1 MIQSRTLASSAC
13 FALRSARAMP
23 PSSSGP
29 GRGPLKAQTAV
40 RVRLGA
46 QKSHQFDGSFF
57 VQTAV
62 PREAHPKGA

>member
-1 MIQSRTLASSAC
+1 MPLIQIER
-13 FALRSARAMP
+13 RIKP

-46 QKSHQFDGSFF
+46 PICTVVRF
-57 VQTAV
+57 
-62 PREAHPKGA
+62 